1 MHIFQPEAFPL
12 ADFFLNYKFAP
23 LTFSMIFALASLIP
37 ERLEKTRGWRIKPL
51 HLAGFLIVIMVF
63 SIAALKL
70 QDIVLNMVSGLRG
83 QLLGGNLSAVEA
95 QTISS
100 AGYSVQRNPFS
111 FFLFFI
117 PIGAY
122 YYFKDS
128 KNNLGFEQIF
138 VLSWL
143 ATGTLAAFFQVRL
156 FFILAPVASMM
167 IAYSF
172 LGLHAAKLKSSESR
186 GANLLV
192 ALFLILVMGTLLSEV
207 GFARD
212 LAGVNAEKIGHW
224 ENAMEAL
231 RKNTPEDSVVF
242 AWWDY
247 GYIIQGLGERAT
259 IADPG
264 GGFRRRV
271 DVSKMFT
278 FPEDRALKIIKKYNP
293 DNKPAYVIVSFE
305 EIILNREI
313 NELAKDELYIFEE
326 TIPKSG
332 SSLEDQQTIKNFI
345 GSNKIESFVIE
356 NIGGF
361 WRIWVTG
368 IHPETGPDP
377 EMKNK
382 LLLKLLPFTTG
393 AGQGLLH
400 FKLVYKDES
409 NFILMYEIM
418 T

>member
-1 MHIFQPEAFPL
+1 
-12 ADFFLNYKFAP
+12 
-23 LTFSMIFALASLIP
+23 
-37 ERLEKTRGWRIKPL
+37 
-51 HLAGFLIVIMVF
+51 
-63 SIAALKL
+63 
-70 QDIVLNMVSGLRG
+70 
-83 QLLGGNLSAVEA
+83 
-95 QTISS
+95 
-100 AGYSVQRNPFS
+100 
-111 FFLFFI
+111 
-117 PIGAY
+117 
-122 YYFKDS
+122 
-128 KNNLGFEQIF
+128 
-138 VLSWL
+138 
-143 ATGTLAAFFQVRL
+143 
-156 FFILAPVASMM
+156 
-167 IAYSF
+167 
-172 LGLHAAKLKSSESR
+172 
-186 GANLLV
+186 
-192 ALFLILVMGTLLSEV
+192 
-207 GFARD
+207 
-212 LAGVNAEKIGHW
+212 
-224 ENAMEAL
+224 MEAL